1 MSAGEEAIDEDDQD
15 DLHLPPGPRR
25 RTWEEM
31 DTLRARMVQA
41 GGSLPDLTDAENERV
56 WRSLTS
62 RRRRPQLQAILGMA
76 DAQIDQIVAR
86 MRLVR
91 SVLTAFIESR

>member
-1 MSAGEEAIDEDDQD
+1 MGADEEVIPDDDQD
-15 DLHLPPGPRR
+15 DAALQSGPRR

-31 DTLRARMVQA
+31 DALRARMVQA
-41 GGSLPDLTDAENERV
+41 GGPLPDLTDAENERV

-62 RRRRPQLQAILGMA
+62 RRRRPQLQTLLGMS
-76 DAQIDQIVAR
+76 DAQIDQVIAH

-91 SVLTAFIESR
+91 SMLTESR